1 MKLCCA
7 FVWHMHQPLYL
18 DPVSGHF
25 AMPWVRLH
33 AVKAYNDMLKCLDER
48 HETRVT
54 FNFVPSLLYQISL
67 YLEGK
72 TDDFLELSRK

>member
-18 DPVSGHF
+18 DPVSGRF

-33 AVKAYNDMLKCLDER
+33 AVKAYNDMLRCLDER
-48 HETRVT
+48 PAAKVT
-54 FNFVPSLLYQISL
+54 FNFVPSLL
-67 YLEGK
+67 
-72 TDDFLELSRK
+72 SRPAGEIEPAPFHSQ